1 MQKPNPLNIIL
12 FPQGHNPSHSRFKQK
27 ICKIRWTIHL
37 TVRQH
42 TVLNTAHI
50 CIWICMIRTG
60 SKHWYFPIFLLCCDY
75 CQSLTESAWGPLAAR
90 SCQKSTK
97 KAIFPSQTA
106 AGQRRNPAEF
116 RKKVSLGE
124 WLPKNY
130 NGQEFELH
138 ELWAIARGGACL
150 HSITLCKAKYLK
162 VKPNHNVSIVGLSL
176 IRNTDIKQ
184 IDFAFCVLKAI
195 ISNIPLINKCS
206 NVVLEV
212 YGMDWVLWMS
222 RRR

>member
-1 MQKPNPLNIIL
+1 MNDPFNSEATHCIEHSPYLHLNLHDKNRFVALVISPSFYCAATIANLWPNLPGGHWLRDLAKKTQKRW
-12 FPQGHNPSHSRFKQK
+12 FP
-27 ICKIRWTIHL
+27 HL
-37 TVRQH
+37 R
-42 TVLNTAHI
+42 
-50 CIWICMIRTG
+50 
-60 SKHWYFPIFLLCCDY
+60 
-75 CQSLTESAWGPLAAR
+75 
-90 SCQKSTK
+90 
-97 KAIFPSQTA
+97 
-106 AGQRRNPAEF
+106 QRRAKGKILQNSA
-116 RKKVSLGE
+116 RKSLQVNGC
-124 WLPKNY
+124 PKKY

-138 ELWAIARGGACL
+138 ELWAIASGGACL